1 MENIIE
7 EWKELPDAKGYFISN
22 LGRAKITR
30 SKKHPNGCIKGYG
43 EFYKDKD
50 GYSRLSYRNNNGKCC
65 GIAIHRLVA
74 KMFIPKPIDKDV
86 VNHVDNDRLN
96 NRIDNLEWVTPKEN
110 VYHSYQF
117 GKRKKYLI
125 VPRLSTL
132 TPFQISQIQFL
143 RQYYSLKKI
152 SELFN
157 VNYTTMKNI
166 SMRLKKLTK
175 DNQQPSIYDDD
186 YHMNE
191 GSTTIPNGST
201 SQANGDGNALPTN
214 SGEDIV

>member
-1 MENIIE
+1 M
-7 EWKELPDAKGYFISN
+7 
-22 LGRAKITR
+22 
-30 SKKHPNGCIKGYG
+30 KGYG
-43 EFYKDKD
+43 DFCLDKD
-50 GYSRLSYRNNNGKCC
+50 GYSRLSYRNNDGKCC

-74 KMFIPKPIDKDV
+74 KTFIPKIDGKDI
-86 VNHVDNDRLN
+86 VNHIDNDRLN
-96 NRIDNLEWVTPKEN
+96 NRVDNLEWVTAKEN

-117 GKRKKYLI
+117 GRRKKCLI
-125 VPRLSTL
+125 VPKHSTL
-132 TPFQISQIQFL
+132 TPFQISQIRFL

-166 SMRLKKLTK
+166 SIKLKRLTK
-175 DNQQPSIYDDD
+175 DNQQPSIYDDN
-186 YHMNE
+186 YHMSE